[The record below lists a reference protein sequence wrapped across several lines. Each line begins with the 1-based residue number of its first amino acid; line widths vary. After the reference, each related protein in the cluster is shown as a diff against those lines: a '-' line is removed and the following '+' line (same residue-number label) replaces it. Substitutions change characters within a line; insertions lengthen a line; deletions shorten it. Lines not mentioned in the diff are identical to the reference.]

1 MSSIVISIFSL
12 CFLGMLSLL
21 LASSIPANFYKRA
34 KEYFGS
40 PLDGSFEFDWTLKQ
54 FYKLF
59 SDHVSERWYES
70 RAHCNRGVFVSTL
83 CAWGLIHVVRITYR
97 EERGPHLW
105 YHNRYHIYHAF
116 RSEKELSALIKKQT
130 DSFSYEKSDVPLFFE
145 YLFIAGRNVV
155 YNP

>member
-59 SDHVSERWYES
+59 SDNVSERWYES
-70 RAHCNRGVFVSTL
+70 RAHCNRGVVISTL
-83 CAWGLIHVVRITYR
+83 CAWGLIHVVRITYL
-97 EERGPHLW
+97 EECGQHIW
-105 YHNRYHIYHAF
+105 YHNRYHIYRAF
-116 RSEKELSALIKKQT
+116 RSEAELRALIKKQI
-130 DSFSYEKSDVPLFFE
+130 DSFPCEESGTVLYFE
-145 YLFIAGRNVV
+145 YLFIAGQNVV
-155 YNP
+155 HNP